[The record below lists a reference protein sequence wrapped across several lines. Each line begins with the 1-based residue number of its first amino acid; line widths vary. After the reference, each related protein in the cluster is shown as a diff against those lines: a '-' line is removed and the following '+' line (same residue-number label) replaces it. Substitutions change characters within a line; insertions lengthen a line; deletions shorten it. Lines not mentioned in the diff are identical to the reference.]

1 MHHKSHRAIVDTVQA
16 LVSNFDIKGTVR
28 VNTNAAETRI
38 DISLDNRKY
47 IGRVRLE
54 LSGDK
59 FLVYLMDK
67 TNGKIATSDQ
77 HSAKSAYLEIKNK
90 KEADLFVKW
99 YVIITQLS
107 ALRRTRA

>member
-1 MHHKSHRAIVDTVQA
+1 MHHKSHRAIVDAIQA
-16 LVSNFDIKGTVR
+16 MAGNFDIKGTVR
-28 VNTNAAETRI
+28 VNTNVNETRI

-54 LSGDK
+54 LQGDK
-59 FLVYLMDK
+59 FLIYLMDK

-90 KEADLFVKW
+90 KEAALFIKW
-99 YVIITQLS
+99 YILLSQLT
-107 ALRRTRA
+107 ALKRTRT